1 MNGSPAATG
10 PAGSATTA
18 PMTLAC
24 VKEDQMARIIGYDR
38 SLTGGDAAALAALGC
53 AETFTDARAGT
64 SVMLPGLEAAVERL
78 APGGAL
84 AVLRLGALG
93 HDLRDLA
100 PRLLA
105 LHRRGLH
112 LVSRDDGVDTRADGG
127 RFFEFV
133 QMLARLQDEA
143 ATERRRR
150 AEPAASTRP
159 ADIADEDWEEIEPQ
173 LAAGELSVA
182 QAAEALDVSRA
193 AVLRRMKG

>member
-1 MNGSPAATG
+1 
-10 PAGSATTA
+10 
-18 PMTLAC
+18 
-24 VKEDQMARIIGYDR
+24 MARIIGYDR
-38 SLTGGDAAALAALGC
+38 GLAGGDVSALEGLGC

-64 SVMLPGLEAAVERL
+64 SVLLPGLEAAVERL
-78 APGGAL
+78 APGDAL

-93 HDLRDLA
+93 HDLRDLT

-112 LVSRDDGVDTRADGG
+112 LISRDDGVDTRADGG

-143 ATERRRR
+143 AAERRKR
-150 AEPAASTRP
+150 AEPASAARP
-159 ADIADEDWEEIEPQ
+159 ADIADEDWDEIEPQ
-173 LAAGELSVA
+173 LAAGEISVA
-182 QAAEALDVSRA
+182 QAAEILEVSRA